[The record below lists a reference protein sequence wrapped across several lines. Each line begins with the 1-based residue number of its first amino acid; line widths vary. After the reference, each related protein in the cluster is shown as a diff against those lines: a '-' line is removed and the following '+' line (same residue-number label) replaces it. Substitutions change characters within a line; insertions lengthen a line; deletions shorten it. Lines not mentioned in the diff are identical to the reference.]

1 MSKFDTVSQRLK
13 DLGFTIYE
21 AKAYVSLLEHHP
33 VTRYE
38 LSRNSGV
45 PRSAIYSVIHRL
57 EELGAVS
64 AQSSEPE
71 KYMPLMP
78 DKLFELLSRQFEH
91 RIQAAKKYLQDFEVQ
106 IVPDQLWNIVG
117 YDNLILKAKEL
128 IQKAREAI
136 YLSIWHREY
145 LLLQKDI
152 ARAKKRGV
160 RIFIYSFT
168 ELPAEAGLEF
178 FCYDLSEKELE
189 KIWAHKI
196 ILIIDKEEVLMG
208 EADNL
213 QKKKT
218 VWTTNRALIDIAM
231 NHIILDITMFGIRL
245 RRDVSSCVRT
255 MQNGETAYLGKLLSK
270 KHPKVKY

>member
-71 KYMPLMP
+71 KYIPLLP
-78 DKLFELLSRQFEH
+78 EKLFELLSRQFDH
-91 RIQAAKKYLQDFEVQ
+91 RIQAVKKYLQDFEVQ

-117 YDNLILKAKEL
+117 YDNMIFKAREL
-128 IQKAREAI
+128 IQKAKNAI
-136 YLSIWHREY
+136 YLSVWQREY

-152 ARAKKRGV
+152 QKAKKRGV
-160 RIFIYSFT
+160 QVFIYSFT
-168 ELPAEAGLEF
+168 ELPAANGICVF
-178 FCYDLSEKELE
+178 NYDLSERELE

-196 ILIIDKEEVLMG
+196 ILIVDKEEVLMG

-218 VWTTNRALIDIAM
+218 VWTTNRALIDIAL
-231 NHIILDITMFGIRL
+231 NHMILDITIFGLRL
-245 RRDVSSCVRT
+245 GRDVSKDVVS
-255 MQNGETAYLGKLLSK
+255 MQNGETAYLGKLLCK
-270 KHPKVKY
+270 KHPDIKY

>member
-1 MSKFDTVSQRLK
+1 MSKIDAVAQRLK
-13 DLGFTIYE
+13 DLGFTVYE

-71 KYMPLMP
+71 KYIPLPP
-78 DKLFELLSRQFEH
+78 DNLFELLSRQFDH
-91 RIQAAKKYLQDFEVQ
+91 RVQAAKKYLEDFEIQ

-117 YDNLILKAKEL
+117 YENMILKAREL
-128 IQKAREAI
+128 IQKAQDAI
-136 YLSIWHREY
+136 YISLWQREL
-145 LLLQKDI
+145 LLLQKDLNK
-152 ARAKKRGV
+152 AVRRGV
-160 RIFIYSFT
+160 KVYIYSFT
-168 ELPAEAGLEF
+168 ELPEIPGVQVF
-178 FCYDLSEKELE
+178 TYDLSEKELE

-196 ILIIDKEEVLMG
+196 ILIIDKQEVLMG

-218 VWTTNRALIDIAM
+218 VWTTNRALIDIAL
-231 NHIILDITMFGIRL
+231 NHIILDITIFGIRL
-245 RRDVSSCVRT
+245 RRDVSSFVMP

-270 KHPKVKY
+270 KHPDIKY

>member
-1 MSKFDTVSQRLK
+1 MSKLETISQRLK

-57 EELGAVS
+57 GELGAVS
-64 AQSSEPE
+64 AQSTEPE
-71 KYMPLMP
+71 KYIPLPP
-78 DKLFELLSRQFEH
+78 DRLFELLSRQFEH
-91 RIQAAKKYLQDFEVQ
+91 RIQAAKKYLQDFDIQ

-117 YDNLILKAKEL
+117 YDNMILKAREL
-128 IQKAREAI
+128 IQKAKQAI
-136 YLSIWHREY
+136 YLSVWQREY

-152 ARAKKRGV
+152 AKAVRRGV
-160 RIFIYSFT
+160 QVYIYSFT
-168 ELPAEAGLEF
+168 DIAETSGTHIFTYE
-178 FCYDLSEKELE
+178 LSEKELE

-196 ILIIDKEEVLMG
+196 ILITDKAEVLMG

-218 VWTTNRALIDIAM
+218 VWTTNRALIDIAL
-231 NHIILDITMFGIRL
+231 NHIILDITIFGIRL
-245 RRDVSSCVRT
+245 RRDVSSFVVA
-255 MQNGETAYLGKLLSK
+255 MQNGETAYLGKLLGS
-270 KHPKVKY
+270 KHPDIKY